1 MPKTSRGQRAARV
14 PSAGGSLQTKKFQLR
29 GNAWEGNAVA
39 IAAVGPDLPR
49 PLAED
54 KAARRA
60 SRKAA
65 WRLIP
70 FLLLCYVIAY
80 LDRVNV
86 GFAALTMNKELG
98 LTAEMFGFGVGIFF
112 FGYFIFEVPSNL
124 VLERVGAR
132 RWIARIIISWGVIAA
147 SFAFVQS
154 ISAIFQS
161 LGFSFFDNART
172 FYLMRFIF
180 GAAEAGFAPGVTL
193 YLTYWFTADER
204 ARWLSVYLTG
214 IPLSSVIGG
223 PISGFILDTL
233 DGSVGLSGWQWLF
246 IVEGVPSVLVA
257 LWALRHLT
265 DKPIEAAWLEPDE
278 RIALQARIA
287 HERKSRE
294 AIRHYKLG
302 EALTNPRVLGLSLA
316 WFGYLCGQYG
326 LIYWLPQ
333 IVKGVATD
341 IGLDKLTSVSIN
353 ALTGY
358 LVAVPYAFATVAMIW
373 WARHSDVTQE
383 RVWHV
388 VCPLV
393 VMGLSLIASAYLGNP
408 VLAAVALT
416 IGVTGALAVPPTF
429 WTLPTGFLTGS
440 AAAGGIALVNSIGS
454 LGGFAGPYVIG
465 WIKDATGE
473 TTLGLVV
480 LAAGSMTAGLVT
492 FLMGHDSKMEMAG
505 SRMMAK

>member
-1 MPKTSRGQRAARV
+1 M
-14 PSAGGSLQTKKFQLR
+14 
-29 GNAWEGNAVA
+29 A
-39 IAAVGPDLPR
+39 IAAVGADLPR
-49 PLAED
+49 SVAED
-54 KAARRA
+54 RAACRA

-70 FLLLCYVIAY
+70 FLILCFLIGF

-112 FGYFIFEVPSNL
+112 LSYVIFEVPSNL
-124 VLERVGAR
+124 ILERVGAR
-132 RWIARIIISWGVIAA
+132 RWIARIMISWGVISA
-147 SFAFVQS
+147 SFAFVPS

-161 LGFSFFDNART
+161 FGFTFFDNART

-180 GAAEAGFAPGVTL
+180 GAAEAGFAPGIIL
-193 YLTYWFTADER
+193 YLTYWFTANER
-204 ARWLSVYLTG
+204 GRWVGVFLTA
-214 IPLSSVIGG
+214 IPLSFVIGG
-223 PISGFILDTL
+223 PISGFVLDTL
-233 DGSVGLSGWQWLF
+233 DGSMGLSGWQWLF
-246 IVEGVPSVLVA
+246 IIEGVPSVLVGF
-257 LWALRHLT
+257 WALVHLT
-265 DKPIEAAWLEPDE
+265 NKPIEATWLKSDE
-278 RIALQARIA
+278 RIALQARID

-302 EALTNPRVLGLSLA
+302 EALTNPRVLGLGLV
-316 WFGYLCGQYG
+316 FLGIVCGLYG
-326 LIYWLPQ
+326 LTYWLPQ
-333 IVKGVATD
+333 IVKGMATD
-341 IGLDKLTSVSIN
+341 IGLDKVTGVSIN

-373 WARHSDVTQE
+373 WTRHSDVTHE

-388 VCPLV
+388 ACPAV
-393 VMGLSLIASAYLGNP
+393 VSGVSLIASAYLGNP
-408 VLAAVALT
+408 ILAAVALS
-416 IGVTGALAVPPTF
+416 ISAMGLLAADATF

-440 AAAGGIALVNSIGS
+440 AAAGGLALINSIAN
-454 LGGFAGPYVIG
+454 LGGFVGPYAIG

-480 LAAGSMTAGLVT
+480 LAAGPIMAGVVT
-492 FLMGHDSKMEMAG
+492 FLMGHDSKIEMAG